1 MIATSVTSLSPGH
14 LKGRTFLKNSDIS
27 SALATPPASSE
38 PARKSFALQGRTVG
52 LDPRTHAVRPDLA
65 DVRLAEY
72 VLAPHYAAP
81 LPYRTNA
88 PVTLREGRP
97 IGSAV
102 LAELRSGETFEVL
115 ELAGGNAWGI
125 APNLGLVG
133 YCDAGLL
140 ERVQ

>member
-1 MIATSVTSLSPGH
+1 M
-14 LKGRTFLKNSDIS
+14 KNSDIS
-27 SALATPPASSE
+27 SARGRPNPPAGQ
-38 PARKSFALQGRTVG
+38 RVRALPCRRTVG

-72 VLAPHYAAP
+72 VFAPHYAAP

-88 PVTLREGRP
+88 PVTLREGRATSSP
-97 IGSAV
+97 V

-115 ELAGGNAWGI
+115 ELAGGHAWGI
-125 APNLGLVG
+125 AADLGLVG
-133 YCDAGLL
+133 YCDARLL